1 MPQSDCIGWDASNHS
16 MFDICYM
23 FTRRWTSLLGAST
36 TGTSTCKRECLAMA
50 WIGETPDED
59 SSLIR
64 ISLDDSVTD
73 HKLE

>member
-1 MPQSDCIGWDASNHS
+1 
-16 MFDICYM
+16 
-23 FTRRWTSLLGAST
+23 
-36 TGTSTCKRECLAMA
+36 MA